1 MSKDAVLTVDPATGL
16 YDFSLDAD
24 GDIETADFFDTS
36 ILYSLFGERR
46 ASADEVVDPQRR
58 RGWIGN
64 GEDFENGSKIWLLRQ
79 ERLTR
84 DVLNRLE
91 DEAEKALQWLV
102 DDGFAVS
109 LGDITATFSG
119 GRVFLD
125 VTIFRSR
132 DKVVRRHFELWELT
146 GRAN

>member
-1 MSKDAVLTVDPATGL
+1 MSTDAVLAIDPATGL
-16 YDFSLDAD
+16 YDFQLDAD

-36 ILYSLFGERR
+36 ILYSIFGERR

-64 GEDFENGSKIWLLRQ
+64 EEDFENGSKIWLLRQ
-79 ERLTR
+79 ARLTR
-84 DVLNRLE
+84 DTLNRLE
-91 DEAEKALQWLV
+91 DEVEKALQWLV

-109 LGDITATFSG
+109 IGDISATVSG
-119 GRVFLD
+119 GHVLLD

-132 DKVVRRHFELWELT
+132 DKVIRRHFELWELT

>member
-1 MSKDAVLTVDPATGL
+1 MASKDAVLSIDPTSGL
-16 YDFSLDAD
+16 YDFSLDDD

-36 ILYSLFGERR
+36 ILYSIYGERR
-46 ASADEVVDPQRR
+46 ASADEVVDPRRR

-64 GEDFENGSKIWLLRQ
+64 DEDFENGSKIWLLRQ
-79 ERLTR
+79 SRLTR

-109 LGDITATFSG
+109 LGDISATVSD
-119 GRVFLD
+119 GRVLLN

-132 DKVVRRHFELWELT
+132 DRVVRRFYQLWENT
-146 GRAN
+146 GS

>member
-1 MSKDAVLTVDPATGL
+1 MSRDAILTIDPATGL
-16 YDFSLDAD
+16 HDFSLDAD

-36 ILYSLFGERR
+36 ILYSIFGERR
-46 ASADEVVDPQRR
+46 ASADEVVDPRRR

-64 GEDFENGSKIWLLRQ
+64 DEDFENGSKIWLLRQ
-79 ERLTR
+79 ARLTR

-91 DEAEKALQWLV
+91 DEVEKALQWLV
-102 DDGFAVS
+102 NDGFAVS
-109 LGDITATFSG
+109 LGDIVAGISG
-119 GRVFLD
+119 GCVLLD

>member
-1 MSKDAVLTVDPATGL
+1 MISDAVLTIDPTTGL
-16 YDFSLDAD
+16 YDFSLADD

-36 ILYSLFGERR
+36 ILYSIFGERR
-46 ASADEVVDPQRR
+46 ASGDEVVDPRRR

-64 GEDFENGSKIWLLRQ
+64 DEDFENGSKIWLLRQ
-79 ERLTR
+79 ARLTR

-91 DEAEKALQWLV
+91 DEVEKALQWLV

-109 LGDITATFSG
+109 LGDIVATVSG
-119 GRVFLD
+119 GRVILD